1 MVPTFMIKIENNAY
15 TWFES
20 EFDVP
25 KPFSIRLY
33 PQYAGFGE
41 KNKGFSLAFSLE
53 EPNLA
58 ESKQE
63 INGITFFVES
73 NDTWFFDEIDV
84 SIQFC
89 ENKKE
94 VFTTYS

>member
-1 MVPTFMIKIENNAY
+1 MIKIESNAY
-15 TWFES
+15 KWFES
-20 EFDVP
+20 EFVVP

-53 EPNLA
+53 EPNIA
-58 ESKQE
+58 ETQQE
-63 INGITFFVES
+63 IDGITFFIES
-73 NDTWFFDEIDV
+73 NDCWFFDDTNV

-94 VFTTYS
+94 VYTTYS